1 VTHRRFQRSLARP
14 GLRARLI
21 ELARSGRPPGETGPA
36 VRAVRPDNPE
46 LAPPADGDDGRRDD
60 GLTTEEREEVR
71 QLRRANKTLREERGI
86 LKKAAAWFARA
97 NLIG

>member
-1 VTHRRFQRSLARP
+1 MPKTRP
-14 GLRARLI
+14 PYPPQLRARLI
-21 ELARSGRPPGETGPA
+21 EIGPQRADAGGAGPA
-36 VRAVRPDNPE
+36 VEAVRPDNPE